1 MENKR
6 TVQQWERE
14 QGIMF
19 LGDDVKPKSKISGL
33 QFREMAAENNHVAV
47 DYPAREQFL
56 KDNGYEVTRE
66 NLLNNDLEPQEQPKK
81 TAAKPKATSSKPA
94 GSAQTTSDP
103 DDNANQS

>member
-1 MENKR
+1 MADR

-19 LGDDVKPKSKISGL
+19 LGDKIKPKSKISGL

-66 NLLNNDLEPQEQPKK
+66 NILNEDLEAKEAPKK
-81 TAAKPKATSSKPA
+81 APAKKKPA
-94 GSAQTTSDP
+94 SSTASTSTGSSQR
-103 DDNANQS
+103 NG